1 MSFLLVDRTR
11 GVVLEL
17 VVFESEP
24 DSLDDEVVLDS
35 EVDEEGELMAFL
47 RRFSAVTGSVS
58 IAA

>member
-1 MSFLLVDRTR
+1 
-11 GVVLEL
+11 VVLEL